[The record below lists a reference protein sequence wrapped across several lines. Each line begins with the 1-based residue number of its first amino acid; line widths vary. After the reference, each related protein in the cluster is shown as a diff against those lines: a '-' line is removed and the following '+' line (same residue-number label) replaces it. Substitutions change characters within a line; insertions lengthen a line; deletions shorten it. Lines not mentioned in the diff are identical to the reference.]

1 MYVCIVCV
9 CVCAYYV
16 CVCVWVSMRG
26 LALLVHTVVWFK
38 DMLTIVANL
47 ARHSRAILSDISPWT
62 AGQDSVL
69 AFSILALVLCG
80 AEPVGP
86 ANL

>member
-16 CVCVWVSMRG
+16 CVCVCVWVSMRG
-26 LALLVHTVVWFK
+26 LALLVHRVVWFK

-47 ARHSRAILSDISPWT
+47 AGIHEPF
-62 AGQDSVL
+62 SV
-69 AFSILALVLCG
+69 ILAPGLLARTHSSCLLDPGISFVWS
-80 AEPVGP
+80 
-86 ANL
+86 